1 MPNGEVAL
9 SRIRL
14 GPVRLHNATV
24 VLRPPRIDDY
34 AEWRRIR
41 LRDQRYIEPFW
52 TTSPLDWAERHTG
65 KLWVREVFDS
75 RADARASRRLG
86 MVIEVNGRF
95 AGQIELGS
103 IAVGNAP
110 TPPPQR
116 SDSSGGSSNSGG
128 SSSSSGDGSSS
139 GGSGELGIWVDAR
152 LARHGIGGLA
162 VAMMLDFGF
171 RQAGLHRITAP
182 ISPANK
188 GTAAG
193 AAALGMRREAL
204 MARYFDVGGERRDHD
219 LWAVLASDLPAEGAT
234 ENWIARHS
242 GGEPI
247 PEVQENEV
255 AALSRTAVTLATAR
269 YYAGRTLHS
278 ADPLRKTSGM
288 RLSDPAHPEVVVRN
302 RRFSDWRRWRDSR
315 VRARDRIAPGAAT
328 AEWGARHRYARWIR
342 EYLRAR
348 AGLHSSAGLVLAIEV
363 DGVYTGEARLFELD
377 MFDRN
382 ARLFVWTEPPQD
394 RVRETVMRLL
404 ISHGFDTLGL
414 RRIATE
420 IEPADT
426 ESIGIAERV
435 GMIREGRMRQFVGPT
450 GRRAD
455 YELWAVTSP
464 A

>member
-1 MPNGEVAL
+1 MPDGEVSL

-34 AEWRRIR
+34 AQWRRIR

-75 RADARASRRLG
+75 RADARAGRRLG
-86 MVIEVNGRF
+86 TVIEVDGRF

-103 IAVGNAP
+103 LA
-110 TPPPQR
+110 
-116 SDSSGGSSNSGG
+116 GGT
-128 SSSSSGDGSSS
+128 
-139 GGSGELGIWVDAR
+139 GELGVWVDAR
-152 LARHGIGGLA
+152 LARHGLGGLA

-171 RQAGLHRITAP
+171 RRAGLHRITAP

-219 LWAVLASDLPAEGAT
+219 LWAVLASDIPAEGAT
-234 ENWIARHS
+234 ANWIARHS
-242 GGEPI
+242 DGDPV
-247 PEVQENEV
+247 PEVAEHDV
-255 AALSRTAVTLATAR
+255 DSLSRTAVALATAR
-269 YYAGRTLHS
+269 YYAGRTLHA
-278 ADPLRKTSGM
+278 ADPLRATAEV
-288 RLSDPAHPEVVVRN
+288 RLSDPGHPEVVVRT
-302 RRFSDWRRWRDSR
+302 RRFSDWTRWRDSR
-315 VRARDRIAPGAAT
+315 VRARDRIAPETTA
-328 AEWGARHRYARWIR
+328 AEWNSRHRHSRWVR
-342 EYLRAR
+342 EHLGAR
-348 AGLHSSAGLVLAIEV
+348 AGLHSPAGLVLAIEV

-382 ARLFVWTEPPQD
+382 ARMFVWTEPPQD
-394 RVRETVMRLL
+394 RIRETVTRLL
-404 ISHGFDTLGL
+404 IAHGFEKLGL

-420 IEPADT
+420 IEPEDTVSAD
-426 ESIGIAERV
+426 IAGRA

-455 YELWAVTSP
+455 YDLWAVTSP